1 MIVNTIEAFRRRRE
15 AAEERY
21 DRWKKRDTGEVLG
34 SICPPV
40 RKAASS
46 RPPVLSS
53 LRELFP
59 NAARVPTIRE
69 AFTVPA

>member
-1 MIVNTIEAFRRRRE
+1 MIVNTVADFQRRRE
-15 AAEERY
+15 AAEARAVANCREERGG
-21 DRWKKRDTGEVLG
+21 RVRASL
-34 SICPPV
+34 CPPLQTT
-40 RKAASS
+40 RA
-46 RPPVLSS
+46 RLPVLSS